1 MRGSAVNINLL
12 HLNANYSHSDLKR
25 RGTSIFLRQ
34 RRGVHPMDPD
44 LPLTKLWTSWELGS
58 RSPLLWSR
66 VAPRSRPGRSVWTER
81 TNLREVLADVL
92 LSQFA
97 T

>member
-25 RGTSIFLRQ
+25 RGTSIFLRL
-34 RRGVHPMDPD
+34 RGGVHPMDPD

-58 RSPLLWSR
+58 RSPPFME
-66 VAPRSRPGRSVWTER
+66 PRRAQIEAGP
-81 TNLREVLADVL
+81 NCLD
-92 LSQFA
+92 
-97 T
+97 

>member
-34 RRGVHPMDPD
+34 RGGVHPMDPD
-44 LPLTKLWTSWELGS
+44 LPLTKLWL
-58 RSPLLWSR
+58 SPPLFME
-66 VAPRSRPGRSVWTER
+66 PRRAQIEAGPKS
-81 TNLREVLADVL
+81 LH
-92 LSQFA
+92 
-97 T
+97 